1 MSLIQI
7 KIKLQFCFVFFRPFF
22 TYWVTFVQIVCYFI
36 AVAVYQLSTIGIS
49 ETKIEGQVKF
59 RHNIVFTILLASLI
73 ISVYIDFIVS
83 YVSMYSRNV
92 MWIEYFLLVNGFC
105 LVYPKISTFDRY
117 KFLHSILSN

>member
-1 MSLIQI
+1 
-7 KIKLQFCFVFFRPFF
+7 
-22 TYWVTFVQIVCYFI
+22 VTFVQIVCYFI

-105 LVYPKISTFDRY
+105 LVYPKISTF
-117 KFLHSILSN
+117 